1 MTSSETTSETTV
13 AAARAPHRW
22 LRIALAVLAAY
33 ELWDALTALPI
44 LFVDYGHETALL
56 RFAQALVSVRI
67 ALAPLVT
74 AAALW
79 FAATGKLRHA
89 VIALAT
95 LALLTWVLVD
105 VWSIATEGLELDF
118 TLGGLVTVL
127 KIVIFP
133 LAAIAAIYLALK
145 DRRLRL
151 ASALVALPTVVKW
164 IGIVLFSIAM
174 AMYGF

>member
-1 MTSSETTSETTV
+1 MTTSETTSETTV
-13 AAARAPHRW
+13 AAAPARHRW

-33 ELWDALTALPI
+33 ELWGALADLPTLFAAYEPETGLTRLAQI
-44 LFVDYGHETALL
+44 LG
-56 RFAQALVSVRI
+56 SVKV

-79 FAATGKLRHA
+79 FAATGKPRHA

-95 LALLTWVLVD
+95 LALLTWVLID